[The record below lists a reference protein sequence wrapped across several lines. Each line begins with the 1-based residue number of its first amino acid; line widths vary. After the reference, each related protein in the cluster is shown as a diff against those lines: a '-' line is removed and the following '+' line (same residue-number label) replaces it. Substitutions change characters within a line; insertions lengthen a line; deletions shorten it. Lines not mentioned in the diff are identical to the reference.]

1 MERLLTLYSEV
12 QSTDV
17 RWLWYPFIAIG
28 KITLLQGDPGDG
40 KSTMMMN
47 LIAELSTGGKTPDG
61 CKIGAPQK
69 VIYQCSEDGVSDT
82 IKPRLERYG
91 ADCRKILL
99 YWMSSNGKQALLQ
112 YRFRNVKNLKIYLRQ
127 IYRNSLKTYNNQ
139 AMRLLR
145 EECRHEFGT
154 NYEFAGDNSG

>member
-1 MERLLTLYSEV
+1 MEE
-12 QSTDV
+12 
-17 RWLWYPFIAIG
+17 
-28 KITLLQGDPGDG
+28 
-40 KSTMMMN
+40 KSREQ
-47 LIAELSTGGKTPDG
+47 ELSVREISLIRELAQIRKEHKRELEYEKFDG
-61 CKIGAPQK
+61 YELPPRTQFSMLNKPAVSIK
-69 VIYQCSEDGVSDT
+69 YGV
-82 IKPRLERYG
+82 
-91 ADCRKILL
+91 LL

>member
-47 LIAELSTGGKTPDG
+47 LIAELSTGGLKTSLG
-61 CKIGAPQK
+61 IR
-69 VIYQCSEDGVSDT
+69 V
-82 IKPRLERYG
+82 
-91 ADCRKILL
+91 LL
-99 YWMSSNGKQALLQ
+99 YWMSPNGKQALLQ